1 MVTNHGSYVEVML
14 FVTDVANDV
23 TLVAQQEGEFDSMAE
38 AETLI
43 SYLKKTGNKIE
54 FVETMAYTG

>member
-1 MVTNHGSYVEVML
+1 ML

-43 SYLKKTGNKIE
+43 QYLKKTGNKIE
-54 FVETMAYTG
+54 FVETIAYTG

>member
-1 MVTNHGSYVEVML
+1 ML
-14 FVTDVANDV
+14 FVTDIANDV
-23 TLVAQQEGEFDSMAE
+23 TLVAQQEGEFNSMAE